1 MAINVNTVY
10 RTVLLILNK
19 EQRGYMTPDEFNAVA
34 NQVQR
39 QIFDNYCEELN
50 IQTRLNKVY
59 DTLANKTEDVYTKL
73 EPFYA
78 YVRIFK
84 NSVDPT
90 NDSVFLLSNTD
101 GNDNSILENFY
112 KEESLAAVNRQQ
124 ENINKDRVD
133 LAAAFGAPLIQKV
146 TRREIY
152 ATLQS
157 PLAQPT
163 KDFPIYC
170 FLSED
175 TIKVLPESVDT
186 IDMEYLTYPSA
197 PIWAYNQNP
206 TTGVFEYSANSSNNF
221 ELSDSEFSDVV
232 LKILAYSGIIIK
244 DPLVIQAAA
253 NEINKQ
259 EQTEKI

>member
-73 EPFYA
+73 EPFYD
-78 YVRIFK
+78 YVRVFK
-84 NSVDPT
+84 NSVDP
-90 NDSVFLLSNTD
+90 NNNSVFLLSNTD
-101 GNDNSILENFY
+101 GNGNSVVENFY
-112 KEESLAAVNRQQ
+112 KEESLAAVNRQ
-124 ENINKDRVD
+124 ELNTKHRID
-133 LAAAFGAPLIQKV
+133 LAAEFGAPLIQKV
-146 TRREIY
+146 TRREFY
-152 ATLQS
+152 STLQS

-163 KDFPIYC
+163 EDFPIYC

-175 TIKVLPESVDT
+175 TIKILPESITT

-197 PIWAYNQNP
+197 PIWGYNQNA

-221 ELSDSEFSDVV
+221 KLSDSEFSSVV

>member
-73 EPFYA
+73 EPFYD
-78 YVRIFK
+78 YVRVFK
-84 NSVDPT
+84 NSVDPN

-101 GNDNSILENFY
+101 GNGNSIVENFY
-112 KEESLAAVNRQQ
+112 KEESLAAVNRQ
-124 ENINKDRVD
+124 ELSTKHRID

-146 TRREIY
+146 TRREFY
-152 ATLQS
+152 STLQS
-157 PLAQPT
+157 PLVQPT
-163 KDFPIYC
+163 EDFPIYC

-175 TIKVLPESVDT
+175 TIKVLPESITT

-197 PIWAYNQNP
+197 PVWAYNQNP
-206 TTGVFEYSANSSNNF
+206 TTGVFEYSANGSNNF
-221 ELSDSEFSDVV
+221 GLSDSEFSNVV
-232 LKILAYSGIIIK
+232 LRILAYSGIIIK

>member
-73 EPFYA
+73 EPFYQSI
-78 YVRIFK
+78 RIFK
-84 NSVDPT
+84 NTVVNTDE
-90 NDSVFLLSNTD
+90 SVFLLSNTD
-101 GNDNSILENFY
+101 GNENSIVDNFY
-112 KEESLAAVNRQQ
+112 KEESLVAVNRQQ
-124 ENINKDRVD
+124 ENFDKDRID
-133 LAAAFGAPLIQKV
+133 LAVAFGAPLIQKV

-152 ATLQS
+152 STLQS

-175 TIKVLPESVDT
+175 RIKVLPESIDT
-186 IDMEYLTYPSA
+186 IDMEYLTYPNA
-197 PIWAYNQNP
+197 PNWGYIQNS
-206 TTGVFEYSANSSNNF
+206 TTGVFEYQSSTSNDF
-221 ELSDSEFSDVV
+221 QLSDSEFSDVV